1 MSDNSHLIGS
11 LPIMGSLQRPPKIF
25 EESSLQLCSNV
36 RYEHWVVMGTEQT
49 GSVQNVR
56 VLHTWYPTVTTVR
69 VETISEKQISDSVPC
84 PTLGWTLA
92 TNY

>member
-1 MSDNSHLIGS
+1 MDPVSA
-11 LPIMGSLQRPPKIF
+11 PPPKKKKIF

-69 VETISEKQISDSVPC
+69 DETISEKQISDSVPC